1 MSFITINQGQ
11 GATVNV
17 TAGQSITLNNS
28 AQSKGRIEIASGPGA
43 GTIVNDYHVG
53 NRTYGPFEA
62 GSISL
67 GAIVG
72 ALQYRVL
79 AAGATPNTGN
89 GGDSTTGLPPGGTA
103 GQVLVKQSETDGDVE
118 WQNPPAGEGAV
129 DSVNG
134 QTGVVTLAAAD
145 VGAAAASHSHAQSD
159 VTGLVSALASK
170 ADGAATTAALGDKL
184 NAASPTSTGIAQHT
198 GAFNIPTMTPGGSV
212 LESDAGGREY
222 SYSASGAFT
231 INSTPPDGR
240 VFGPVGVSNT
250 SGSAITR
257 SLPAI
262 DGLTWINDN
271 DGATLAEI
279 SIGANSRV
287 EFMVRRLGS
296 QLRVIGLPVAGGGSF
311 DIATQEEAEAGTDNT
326 KGMTPLRTAQAIAAL
341 AEGDPLPAVLQG
353 IADLTPSE
361 GDFLQ
366 WQSGAWALLPFS
378 NLVVAVAEAL
388 EIDSVPAAFTAGQWS
403 VTDTTEGGEIEV
415 TVSELPSD
423 GGSAITAVQYSLDGG
438 AFTAFST
445 PLSTTGTRTIT
456 GLTDDQEY
464 DIQLRA
470 VNAIGNG
477 AASDI
482 KQVTPTAA
490 SGGPAPGTYLFTQNT
505 GGSPYSNAVVDTWI
519 NFEPANQDTN
529 YSTDTRLRA
538 EYRIDG
544 EDRWSQYILIRAD
557 DLMNLAGG
565 TASAAEIGLTNSYDV
580 GGMGA
585 TVTFEVFPL
594 LRNVNFAQ
602 ATWNN
607 YASGSPWATPGAE
620 GVGDIGASIA
630 SASYPN
636 NGATLVV
643 NSGGLVSGIN
653 ALLANPSAY
662 QGFLIK
668 ITTNQPGAVSFV
680 SSEGDDG
687 QRPYISVTIS

>member
-1 MSFITINQGQ
+1 MPFTAFPIPTKVATKADVGLGNVDNTADVNKPVSGPQQAALDGKANSVHTHAPADITALVEFIQDTVAAFLVQGANVTLTYDDSGNTLTIAASGGGGGGGGLADGNYGDVTVSGSGTVITINS
-11 GATVNV
+11 GAVAVSEVAGLVDALAAKVDTVNP
-17 TAGQSITLNNS
+17 T
-28 AQSKGRIEIASGPGA
+28 
-43 GTIVNDYHVG
+43 
-53 NRTYGPFEA
+53 
-62 GSISL
+62 
-67 GAIVG
+67 
-72 ALQYRVL
+72 
-79 AAGATPNTGN
+79 
-89 GGDSTTGLPPGGTA
+89 TTG
-103 GQVLVKQSETDGDVE
+103 V
-118 WQNPPAGEGAV
+118 
-129 DSVNG
+129 
-134 QTGVVTLAAAD
+134 
-145 VGAAAASHSHAQSD
+145 
-159 VTGLVSALASK
+159 
-170 ADGAATTAALGDKL
+170 
-184 NAASPTSTGIAQHT
+184 AQHT
-198 GAFNIPTMTPGGSV
+198 GAFNLPTTSPGGSE
-212 LESDAGGREY
+212 LDITAGGREY
-222 SYSASGAFT
+222 SFSGSGALT
-231 INSTPPDGR
+231 INGTPPDGR
-240 VFGPVGVSNT
+240 IFGPVGVSNT
-250 SGSAITR
+250 SGAGITLT
-257 SLPAI
+257 LPAAS
-262 DGLTWINDN
+262 GLTWINDN
-271 DGATLAEI
+271 DGAALTELTI
-279 SIGANSRV
+279 SANSRI
-287 EFMVRRLGS
+287 EFIVRRLGT
-296 QLRVIGLPVAGGGSF
+296 QLRVIGLPSESTGTGY
-311 DIATQEEAEAGTDNT
+311 DTPEEVRDALETLTGANRLDASAIQNLPDAEI
-326 KGMTPLRTAQAIAAL
+326 P
-341 AEGDPLPAVLQG
+341 PVLQA

-361 GDFLQ
+361 GDLLQ
-366 WQSGAWALLPFS
+366 WQSRAWAPLPFS

-388 EIDSVPAAFTAGQWS
+388 NIDSVPAAFTAGQWS
-403 VTDTTEGGEIEV
+403 VTDTTNGGEIEV
-415 TVSELPSD
+415 TVSELPAD

-519 NFEPANQDTN
+519 NFELANQDTN

-544 EDRWSQYILIRAD
+544 GDRWSQYILIRAD